1 MCICFVLLLCSYLGV
16 VGYCSGHD
24 YYSHGRDGRKIYLIL
39 VCCLFVFD
47 SIFICL
53 PRRIRNFDQAM
64 TKFCDDLR
72 DNMGP
77 VHTLDDLFIF
87 YFEIW
92 DLDVDGFAGLR
103 AILVFGIL
111 AATLFRSSCRSC
123 PLFLFERL
131 AMHIIGDRLY
141 FKINGND
148 SRRRLNFIWPQTP
161 HATLSGVTCTF
172 TSCPYS
178 ETF

>member
-1 MCICFVLLLCSYLGV
+1 MDATGV
-16 VGYCSGHD
+16 RS
-24 YYSHGRDGRKIYLIL
+24 IYLIL

-53 PRRIRNFDQAM
+53 PRRIRNFDQAK

-92 DLDVDGFAGLR
+92 DLYVGGFAGLR
-103 AILVFGIL
+103 TILVFGIL

-131 AMHIIGDRLY
+131 AMHTIGDRLY
-141 FKINGND
+141 FKINGID

>member
-1 MCICFVLLLCSYLGV
+1 
-16 VGYCSGHD
+16 
-24 YYSHGRDGRKIYLIL
+24 
-39 VCCLFVFD
+39 
-47 SIFICL
+47 
-53 PRRIRNFDQAM
+53 M

-123 PLFLFERL
+123 MSVIFVRETRH
-131 AMHIIGDRLY
+131 AHH
-141 FKINGND
+141 
-148 SRRRLNFIWPQTP
+148 RRSLIF
-161 HATLSGVTCTF
+161 
-172 TSCPYS
+172 
-178 ETF
+178 

>member
-1 MCICFVLLLCSYLGV
+1 
-16 VGYCSGHD
+16 
-24 YYSHGRDGRKIYLIL
+24 
-39 VCCLFVFD
+39 
-47 SIFICL
+47 
-53 PRRIRNFDQAM
+53 M

-72 DNMGP
+72 DHMGP

-92 DLDVDGFAGLR
+92 DLYVGGFAGLR
-103 AILVFGIL
+103 TILVFDIL
-111 AATLFRSSCRSC
+111 AATLFRSSCWSF

-131 AMHIIGDRLY
+131 AMHTIGDRLY
-141 FKINGND
+141 FKINGID
-148 SRRRLNFIWPQTP
+148 SRRRLNIIWPQTL
-161 HATLSGVTCTF
+161 HATLSGVTCNF